1 MVKTRLPGHEP
12 RESERLRDLKLTCMN
27 NLLSA
32 DQGRVYFKD
41 RLSRFLFVSAGWVA
55 AYAPG
60 QAADDLVGKTD
71 FDIFSDQHASAAY
84 ADEQHIIR
92 TGEPIVGKV
101 EQETYA
107 VRADGWAWSTKMP
120 LRDERGR
127 IIGTF
132 GITRDVTPQV
142 TAENA
147 VAQQA
152 LELSA
157 QNERLRELDRLK
169 DEFIAMISHELRTP
183 LASIIGYIELLKDE
197 DEHTSEL
204 STGQFVEAVDRNAQR
219 LLNLVRDLLF
229 LSGIQAGNIAVE
241 LGAVHLADITATAV
255 AAMRPEAE
263 RKHIDL
269 VFSAATVPRSAFD
282 PARVTQLVGNLVSNA
297 VKFTPHGGKVD
308 VRLGVD
314 GDQAVLTVADTGIG
328 IPAADRERIFERF
341 CRTAIATQQAIPG
354 TGLGLTI
361 SKAIVDAHHGTITVD
376 SDEGHGSTFTI
387 RLPLR
392 PVPEA
397 GPEAGPQAGPEAGPE
412 GS

>member
-1 MVKTRLPGHEP
+1 MVKTRLPGHDP
-12 RESERLRDLKLTCMN
+12 RASERLRELKLTCMN

-41 RLSRFLFVSAGWVA
+41 RLSRFLFVSAGWIA

-60 QAADDLVGKTD
+60 QAAEDLVGKTD

-84 ADEQHIIR
+84 ADEQQIIR

-120 LRDERGR
+120 LRDERGQ

-147 VAQQA
+147 VGQQA

-204 STGQFVEAVDRNAQR
+204 STGQFVEAVDR
-219 LLNLVRDLLF
+219 
-229 LSGIQAGNIAVE
+229 
-241 LGAVHLADITATAV
+241 
-255 AAMRPEAE
+255 
-263 RKHIDL
+263 
-269 VFSAATVPRSAFD
+269 
-282 PARVTQLVGNLVSNA
+282 
-297 VKFTPHGGKVD
+297 
-308 VRLGVD
+308 
-314 GDQAVLTVADTGIG
+314 
-328 IPAADRERIFERF
+328 
-341 CRTAIATQQAIPG
+341 
-354 TGLGLTI
+354 
-361 SKAIVDAHHGTITVD
+361 
-376 SDEGHGSTFTI
+376 
-387 RLPLR
+387 
-392 PVPEA
+392 
-397 GPEAGPQAGPEAGPE
+397 
-412 GS
+412 